1 MHIELDTLDSSKQY
15 DGEIVI
21 PLSKV
26 KGKIVSNIS
35 GLTEVLKGTR
45 AESFGPIVIFTLSD
59 WLNRAVG
66 KDVLLRLKIG
76 DSSPIIR
83 LKGE

>member
-1 MHIELDTLDSSKQY
+1 MHIELDTLDPSKQY

-21 PLSKV
+21 PLSKT
-26 KGKIVSNIS
+26 KERIVSSIS
-35 GLTEVLKGTR
+35 GLTEVLKGTK
-45 AESFGPIVIFTLSD
+45 AEVFGPMLIFTLSD
-59 WLNRAVG
+59 WLSRAVG
-66 KDVLLRLKIG
+66 KDVLMQLKIG